1 MCVGTQG
8 ADNTV
13 TGSPL
18 AGKLFVVI
26 GAGGAGKA
34 LAYGAKEQG
43 ARVVIA
49 NRTYGRISSCFYERI
64 CMKLIDHLMFNECAC
79 VVLFLCLLS
88 FLKKNIYFFNFFL
101 FFVVLDRAKAL
112 ADLVGGDAISLSDLD
127 SYHPEDGMV
136 LANTTSIGMHPNVSN
151 TPISKVYHLSY
162 WFNYTM
168 LNGIAPKKL
177 LIVQIHLIHTLYL
190 LVIH

>member
-49 NRTYGRISSCFYERI
+49 NRTYGRISSCFYERV

-79 VVLFLCLLS
+79 VILFLCLLS
-88 FLKKNIYFFNFFL
+88 F
-101 FFVVLDRAKAL
+101 
-112 ADLVGGDAISLSDLD
+112 
-127 SYHPEDGMV
+127 
-136 LANTTSIGMHPNVSN
+136 
-151 TPISKVYHLSY
+151 
-162 WFNYTM
+162 
-168 LNGIAPKKL
+168 
-177 LIVQIHLIHTLYL
+177 
-190 LVIH
+190 